1 MASSRMAPY
10 PSSLP
15 ATHRS
20 FLIRALPLLA
30 ADQRLIGVAAAG
42 SYATD
47 RMDEYSDLDLV
58 LCCEPTDHAAL
69 MHDRMRLAASLGDL
83 AGAFSGEH
91 VGESRLLICLY
102 GPPALHVDLKFVS
115 VEDLAVRVDEPVVL
129 WERDNR
135 MALALRSGT
144 PRYPHPDGQWIE
156 DRFWVWIHYA
166 AAKIGRGELQE
177 AVEFLSYLR
186 ATVLGPL
193 SLFHAGLAPNGVRR
207 VESDAPAA
215 ALELAATVAR
225 PDRTELLQSIG
236 RAIEMYRRLRAMRP
250 GLRFNLEGESVA
262 CEFLEV
268 IAARTGTQPKPG

>member
-1 MASSRMAPY
+1 
-10 PSSLP
+10 
-15 ATHRS
+15 
-20 FLIRALPLLA
+20 LPLLA
-30 ADQRLIGVAAAG
+30 AEERLLGVAAAG
-42 SYATD
+42 SFATD

-58 LCCEPTDHAAL
+58 LCCEPVDHASL
-69 MHDRMRLAASLGDL
+69 IHDRMRLAASLGEL

-91 VGESRLLICLY
+91 VGEPRLLICLY

-115 VEDLAVRVDEPVVL
+115 VEVLAVRVDEPVVL

-135 MALALRSGT
+135 MTHALRSGT
-144 PRYPHPDGQWIE
+144 PRYPLPDGQWIE

-186 ATVLGPL
+186 VTVLGPL
-193 SLFHAGLAPNGVRR
+193 ALFHAGLAPNGVRR

-225 PDRTELLQSIG
+225 PDRTELLQSIR
-236 RAIEMYRRLRAMRP
+236 RAIEMYRRLRDKRP

-262 CEFLEV
+262 CEFLEA
-268 IAARTGTQPKPG
+268 IAARTDTRPKPG